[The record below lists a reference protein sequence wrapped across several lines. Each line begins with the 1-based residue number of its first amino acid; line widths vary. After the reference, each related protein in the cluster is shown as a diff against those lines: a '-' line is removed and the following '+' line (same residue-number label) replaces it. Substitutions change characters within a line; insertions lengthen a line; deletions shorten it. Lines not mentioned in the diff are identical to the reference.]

1 MQSFLRLPARG
12 SEDNITYVIYMHIKS
27 LAGGC
32 VCREILR
39 EEREG
44 GGVGEGE
51 LGGSA
56 LRFTENSQQLVA
68 ECVRAHGRP
77 ATVPALFFGGVGRG
91 GRDRRQDFWRGRG
104 EAGPAWDKMG
114 FSVLCELAL
123 RWQLWEPMSL
133 CAKTRAVRL
142 FGHFPFFS
150 SPPA

>member
-1 MQSFLRLPARG
+1 M
-12 SEDNITYVIYMHIKS
+12 
-27 LAGGC
+27 
-32 VCREILR
+32 CREILC

-56 LRFTENSQQLVA
+56 LRFTEKSQQLVEECTCTWPAGHSSQLFSGACGGEGA
-68 ECVRAHGRP
+68 EAG
-77 ATVPALFFGGVGRG
+77 LLGGRG
-91 GRDRRQDFWRGRG
+91 SVGGG
-104 EAGPAWDKMG
+104 LPCSDKMG

-123 RWQLWEPMSL
+123 RWQLWELMSL